1 MREVRRIK
9 MISRPGGVL
18 GEISSVL
25 NNYLFVKIIFYA
37 QEGDLVILSISRQSN
52 GVFTTN
58 SDFLIHISLQPNAV

>member
-1 MREVRRIK
+1 MYVYVPIIVVRISNPRMREVRRIK

-37 QEGDLVILSISRQSN
+37 KGGRFGDSEYI
-52 GVFTTN
+52 
-58 SDFLIHISLQPNAV
+58 